1 MTDKEINDV
10 RVSVCNS
17 LNAQAGRF
25 RYSDPWL
32 SNLLLKSQNTI
43 NKLLDEIKRL
53 KARLKDENKN

>member
-1 MTDKEINDV
+1 MSDKEINDI

-17 LNAQAGRF
+17 LNAQAGRL

-32 SNLLLKSQNTI
+32 SNLLLKTQGTI

-53 KARLKDENKN
+53 NTRLKDENKN